1 MADRGFNIADDLAL
15 CGAHLLIPAY
25 TRGKKQLSAQEVE
38 EIRLLARVC
47 IHIRWVL
54 GQMTK
59 KYKILQNTQPISL
72 IKCPS
77 DSRKSNCT
85 IDKILTVTSALT
97 NLSPL

>member
-15 CGAHLLIPAY
+15 RGDHLLIPVY

-47 IHIRWVL
+47 IHIKWVL
-54 GQMTK
+54 GQMT

-85 IDKILTVTSALT
+85 IDRILTVTSALT